1 MLRFAAGSFFR
12 VFRRSVYNSRR
23 DGLFDGQEG
32 AGFDGAGDTSFELVG
47 CDFEIVIGL
56 QVEPPTESS
65 FSNTRPQ
72 FLTWP
77 PP

>member
-23 DGLFDGQEG
+23 DGLFDG
-32 AGFDGAGDTSFELVG
+32 AGDTGFELVG